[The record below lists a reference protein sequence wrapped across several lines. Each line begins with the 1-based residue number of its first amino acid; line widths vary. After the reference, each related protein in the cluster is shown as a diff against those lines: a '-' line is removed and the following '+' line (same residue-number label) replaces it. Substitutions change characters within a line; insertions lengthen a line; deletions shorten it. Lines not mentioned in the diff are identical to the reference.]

1 MQPYRILVVDDS
13 AFMRKLVSDIIA
25 EDDGFTVVATA
36 KNGREAI
43 ELVTT
48 LKPDAV
54 TLDVE
59 MPEMNGLEALPL
71 ILAEWRK
78 PVIMLSSSTQEG
90 TMATIRALE
99 LGAFDFVPKPSG
111 PMSMD
116 INRVHDHLLA
126 TLRAAVT
133 STHRPEAIVPPP
145 KPSAPAP
152 EPKPLP
158 PPMPSAPPNEIRPLV
173 KPKPPAAPKP
183 VAKSKPAEQAGFG
196 KAVSKPEPPRRGGA
210 EPPSL
215 KPTAPEPA
223 PKPKLPSARS
233 VRPLGTLRKLVAI
246 GTSTGGPRALQA
258 VLTQLPADF
267 PAPILIVQH
276 MPAGFTK
283 SLAQR
288 LDTLCSIH
296 IVEAED
302 GMEPVAG
309 TAYIAPGGF
318 HLVMQKV
325 KDKYRLRLTK
335 DPQRNGHRPSV
346 DVLFE
351 SLNPF
356 HELDRTA
363 VIMTGMGSD
372 GAKGMKLLKDGGVK
386 RTIAEDQS
394 SCVVYGMPRAAV
406 ELDCVNRVVPLEGI
420 ARQIIREVTLA
431 EEV

>member
-1 MQPYRILVVDDS
+1 M
-13 AFMRKLVSDIIA
+13 
-25 EDDGFTVVATA
+25 
-36 KNGREAI
+36 
-43 ELVTT
+43 
-48 LKPDAV
+48 
-54 TLDVE
+54 
-59 MPEMNGLEALPL
+59 
-71 ILAEWRK
+71 
-78 PVIMLSSSTQEG
+78 
-90 TMATIRALE
+90 
-99 LGAFDFVPKPSG
+99 
-111 PMSMD
+111 
-116 INRVHDHLLA
+116 
-126 TLRAAVT
+126 
-133 STHRPEAIVPPP
+133 
-145 KPSAPAP
+145 
-152 EPKPLP
+152 
-158 PPMPSAPPNEIRPLV
+158 
-173 KPKPPAAPKP
+173 
-183 VAKSKPAEQAGFG
+183 
-196 KAVSKPEPPRRGGA
+196 
-210 EPPSL
+210 
-215 KPTAPEPA
+215 
-223 PKPKLPSARS
+223 
-233 VRPLGTLRKLVAI
+233 
-246 GTSTGGPRALQA
+246 
-258 VLTQLPADF
+258 LTQLPADF